1 MTDYAQEQADEL
13 EALTS
18 IFMDDL
24 EGGRPDACLTFKR
37 ARQFGCQGWRA
48 LQVFLFGTALLRRG
62 CGPRRQASHLTFL
75 PCWLGMQR

>member
-24 EGGRPDACLTFKR
+24 EGTCS
-37 ARQFGCQGWRA
+37 Q
-48 LQVFLFGTALLRRG
+48 LL
-62 CGPRRQASHLTFL
+62 
-75 PCWLGMQR
+75 